1 MNFKFLNSMKEI
13 EQAIEQ
19 TLHQVR
25 EENRDVFKRTAITL
39 AKLRL
44 ERGDSVSSIIEFIL
58 S

>member
-1 MNFKFLNSMKEI
+1 MKEI
-13 EQAIEQ
+13 EEAIEQ
-19 TLHQVR
+19 KLQQVS
-25 EENRDVFKRTAITL
+25 EKNRDEFKKIAITL

>member
-1 MNFKFLNSMKEI
+1 MEEI

-19 TLHQVR
+19 TLHQVP
-25 EENRDVFKRTAITL
+25 EKNRDEFKRTAITL

-44 ERGDSVSSIIEFIL
+44 ERGDSISSIVDFIL